1 MSRNLLVENDKV
13 IWAIAP
19 KDWTGAAS
27 IGDYVSMKNYGHLT
41 IIILTGAWAG
51 GTSAITIT
59 QSLTVAAGSE
69 KALGMSFQWN
79 DVAASGT
86 LVKTAVVAN
95 TFTIGTANKLY
106 VIEIEASSLDKAN
119 NFDVVTVKGAS
130 PGANADLYGA
140 IYILSKSRYKDAT
153 PPSPLVD

>member
-27 IGDYVSMKNYGHLT
+27 VGDYVSMKNYPHLT
-41 IIILTGAWAG
+41 IIIQTGAWAA
-51 GTSAITIT
+51 GTAAITLT

-69 KALGMSFQWN
+69 KALGFSWQWN
-79 DVAASGT
+79 DVAATGT
-86 LVKTAVVAN
+86 LVKTAVTAN
-95 TFTIGTANKLY
+95 TFTIGVANKLY
-106 VIEIEASSLDKAN
+106 VIEIDASSLDKAN
-119 NFDVVTVKGAS
+119 NFDVVTVKGAT

-140 IYILSKSRYKDAT
+140 IYILSRSRYKDAT
-153 PPSPLVD
+153 PPSAIID